1 MSDPILTE
9 EEKQQQQQPAN
20 LGMSKNPVPAPAP
33 ADPAQ
38 NSPAQDAGPFS
49 VEPPRAAE
57 VARGAAEIA
66 DAGVREADAA
76 SKARDAAQD
85 SLRSAGVAVVSAF
98 EKYANGDGS
107 PATQR
112 AAIYAARV
120 LGERLAD
127 AKGIEGGITSTIDFD
142 RNGDFHLRFWRK
154 SDGFPVQFDY
164 NTMRAGLEKQGYLA
178 DLDKELRGGESAS
191 ESKGPAG
198 RDGKPLSAAE
208 YFESLSKMDPVTR
221 KAYSKAIGASGL
233 FFGGDD
239 AAMDQYFADL
249 DAQSGPS
256 VNPNDRF
263 AANGRFWSEYE
274 ASKNGGNKARA
285 QSVLRLFRE
294 FLDEDT
300 VRDVEAD
307 LAEENWGAKPSAPAP
322 QEDWHKTFQEKWN
335 AAKDPESKRLVVDL
349 FGQVLGTERVVA
361 YKEQIEREQKGAE
374 GVQSGGGSAPAAG
387 GSTSAAGGGQ
397 GVDLSNPVA
406 AEAASVPSG
415 AGAGKAGESTAE
427 NSLGGGGESASS
439 ENPVDES
446 NGAVARK
453 GTYRE
458 NAKTQDYG
466 FIAPRGTFFDADQL
480 EWDSRKGR
488 YVAKK
493 DAKPWFP
500 PAAGKTVS
508 YFREEEPSKNGG
520 KRFVHFT
527 IDPRSV
533 EVVETLKR
541 AAIAPIVGGI
551 TEFFQKD
558 KISEA
563 AAMTAQEILAR
574 LGHHSTGVA
583 HGGFP
588 SYRMTKED
596 FAEFKKYVDSGKM
609 PPKPKPAP
617 ASDDESAS

>member
-1 MSDPILTE
+1 MSNPILNE
-9 EEKQQQQQPAN
+9 EEKQRQQSASPAP
-20 LGMSKNPVPAPAP
+20 SPAPAP
-33 ADPAQ
+33 ADPAPER
-38 NSPAQDAGPFS
+38 PAQEQGPFA
-49 VEPPRAAE
+49 VEPPRASE
-57 VARGAAEIA
+57 VAKGAAEIA
-66 DAGVREADAA
+66 DAGVREAEAA
-76 SKARDAAQD
+76 NKARDATQD

-98 EKYANGDGS
+98 ERYANGDGS
-107 PATQR
+107 PSTQR
-112 AAIYAARV
+112 AAVYAARV
-120 LGERLAD
+120 LGERLAE
-127 AKGIEGGITSTIDFD
+127 AKGIEGGVTSTIDFD

-178 DLDKELRGGESAS
+178 DLDKELRGGDSEP

-256 VNPNDRF
+256 VNPNDKF

-300 VRDVEAD
+300 VRDVEED
-307 LAEENWGAKPSAPAP
+307 LAAENWGAKPAAQAP

-335 AAKDPESKRLVVDL
+335 AANDPESKRLVVDL
-349 FGQVLGTERVVA
+349 FGQVLGTKRVVA
-361 YKEQIEREQKGAE
+361 YKEQIEREQKGAD
-374 GVQSGGGSAPAAG
+374 GSQSGGGNAPAAG
-387 GSTSAAGGGQ
+387 GSASAAGGGR
-397 GVDLSNPVA
+397 GIDLSNPVA
-406 AEAASVPSG
+406 AEAASVASG
-415 AGAGKAGESTAE
+415 ADSGKPGEAPVG
-427 NSLGGGGESASS
+427 NSIGGDDASASAQK
-439 ENPVDES
+439 PIDES
-446 NGAVARK
+446 KGPVARK

-458 NAKTQDYG
+458 NSKTQDFG

-480 EWDSRKGR
+480 EWDSRKGK

-493 DAKPWFP
+493 DAKPWLP

-527 IDPRSV
+527 ISPRSV
-533 EVVETLKR
+533 EFGETLKR
-541 AAIAPIVGGI
+541 AAIAPIIGGI

-574 LGHHSTGVA
+574 LGHHSNGVA

-588 SYRMTKED
+588 SYRMTKEEFD
-596 FAEFKKYVDSGKM
+596 EFKKYVDSGKM